1 MVENGVRGE
10 TCHAVCWYAKANN
23 KCMKDYDKNKES
35 SYHLHTGM
43 QIIYMHRQCHEIC
56 L

>member
-1 MVENGVRGE
+1 MSRYLPISNFKWVEKTSEFNE
-10 TCHAVCWYAKANN
+10 
-23 KCMKDYDKNKES
+23 DFIKES
-35 SYHLHTGM
+35 SYHLHIGM